1 MKSGLWLGYLVA
13 SHALLAVAGYAWQSA
28 RPVSKAPAT
37 HSGPHEAGDSRTRD
51 SRFAAALEEFGPG
64 TDFVARMTSGV
75 SSHKR
80 RNSPETMACLTAWL
94 ENDGAKALRWL
105 ATDPNHYHFNDI
117 LLTHFD
123 RHGDEEIARLLNEAP
138 EACWPVCG
146 LMRDWMKSRQ
156 AADLLRIAGQI
167 KGSEARVNLLR
178 SGFQSKPDEM
188 IRHLPEIRAMLD
200 ERAALEFFWFQSPTR
215 EIADA
220 AAKAGFPD
228 ETVKQLNEK
237 AQGAEASQTSLTQ
250 QLAMPQKD
258 GAVWAAN
265 TLREIRKLHPQ
276 LAEWTADFAER
287 GLPAEELVARLKQAV
302 PELSARDDETRR
314 LVFAAVFPADAEAA
328 TRWLMETKPDWQE
341 ALKAT
346 AGSHFHDL
354 RAEEFWRLS
363 VMIDES
369 GAEPVLW
376 DRLTNKYGNWLRRDP
391 QGCLTGF
398 DSLAPGSRRDQ
409 LIADAVRNRGNDD
422 KGLVAELIRRIDE
435 PGLRAEME
443 KRSKEMP

>member
-1 MKSGLWLGYLVA
+1 M
-13 SHALLAVAGYAWQSA
+13 
-28 RPVSKAPAT
+28 
-37 HSGPHEAGDSRTRD
+37 RD
-51 SRFAAALEEFGPG
+51 RRFAAALEEFGPD
-64 TDFVARMTSGV
+64 TDFVARMTAGV

-80 RNSPETMACLTAWL
+80 RSSPETKACLTAWL

-105 ATDPNHYHFNDI
+105 AIDPNHYHFNDV
-117 LLTHFD
+117 LLAHFD

-156 AADLLRIAGQI
+156 AADLLRIAGQV

-178 SGFQSKPDEM
+178 SGFQSKPDDL
-188 IRHLPEIRAMLD
+188 IRHLPEIRAMMD

-215 EIADA
+215 EIAA
-220 AAKAGFPD
+220 AAEKAGFPG
-228 ETVKQLNEK
+228 ETIKQLKEK
-237 AQGAEASQTSLTQ
+237 AQGAESSQTSLTQ
-250 QLAMPQKD
+250 QLAMPQKGD
-258 GAVWAAN
+258 EAWLN
-265 TLREIRKLHPQ
+265 KTLREIRNLHPE
-276 LAEWTADFAER
+276 LEEWSADFAER
-287 GLPAEELVARLKQAV
+287 GLPAEEVVARLKQAE
-302 PELSARDDETRR
+302 PALSGHDAETRR
-314 LVFAAVFPADAEAA
+314 LVFEAIFPADAEAA
-328 TRWLMETKPDWQE
+328 TRWLMETRPDWQE
-341 ALKAT
+341 ALKSA
-346 AGSHFHDL
+346 AGSHFNDI

-363 VMIDES
+363 ALIEES
-369 GAEPVLW
+369 AAEPVLW

-422 KGLVAELIRRIDE
+422 KELVAELIRRIDE

-443 KRSKEMP
+443 RRSKEMP

>member
-1 MKSGLWLGYLVA
+1 MS
-13 SHALLAVAGYAWQSA
+13 LLAGAGYAWQSA
-28 RPVSKAPAT
+28 KPVRNAPAT
-37 HSGPHEAGDSRTRD
+37 QSDRSATDDVRTRD
-51 SRFAAALEEFGPG
+51 RRFAAALEEFGPG
-64 TDFVARMTSGV
+64 TDFVARMTAGV

-80 RNSPETMACLTAWL
+80 RSSPETKACLTAWL

-105 ATDPNHYHFNDI
+105 AIDTNHHHFNDV
-117 LLTHFD
+117 LLAHFD

-156 AADLLRIAGQI
+156 ASDLLRIAGQV

-178 SGFQSKPDEM
+178 SGFQSKPDDL

-215 EIADA
+215 EIAA
-220 AAKAGFPD
+220 AAEKAGFPG
-228 ETVKQLNEK
+228 ETIKQLNEK
-237 AQGAEASQTSLTQ
+237 AQGAESSQTSLTQ
-250 QLAMPQKD
+250 QLAMPQKGD
-258 GAVWAAN
+258 EAWLN
-265 TLREIRKLHPQ
+265 KTLREIRNLHPE
-276 LAEWTADFAER
+276 LAEWSADFAER
-287 GLPAEELVARLKQAV
+287 GLPAEEVVARLKQAE
-302 PELSARDDETRR
+302 PALSGHDAETRR
-314 LVFAAVFPADAEAA
+314 LVFEALFPADAEAA
-328 TRWLMETKPDWQE
+328 TRWLMETRPDWQE
-341 ALKAT
+341 VLKTA
-346 AGSHFHDL
+346 AGSYFNDI

-363 VMIDES
+363 TLIEES
-369 GAEPVLW
+369 AGEPVLW

-422 KGLVAELIRRIDE
+422 KELVAELIRRIDE

-443 KRSKEMP
+443 RRSKEMP